1 MEPLPEPLA
10 NLLAWKADRDRERRL
25 QAVQDLKTPGTRA
38 PPPPPPA
45 RSPQAQKPEKPGQN
59 VRINTPVPT
68 PARTS
73 PGWAYVTSPQALRE
87 ALGALAASSFLAV
100 DVETSGLDP
109 LQDSLRLVQLAAPG
123 TPACVIDLPEIPE
136 SDRTGLAEILAG
148 PLPKVLHNGKF
159 DMAFLA
165 RAGLPI
171 GGPLFDT
178 MLAAKVLIAGLPL
191 ETRLGSVVETFLQR
205 PLSKELQAS
214 DWTAPTLSPEQLE
227 YAAQDALV
235 LVELK
240 PVLEKRLKAAGLL
253 QAARLEF
260 NCLPAIVQMEAAGLL
275 LDLDRW
281 EEVTARLEKDLLEA
295 EKEARAFLPEGL
307 NLNSP
312 AQLLAALQGLGLD
325 LKDTREETLTG
336 LAEKSPAAAA
346 LLKFRKASKLLT
358 TYGRKYPQWISPLDG
373 RIHASYQ
380 QIGAATGR
388 MSCARP
394 NLQQVPHDPE
404 LRACF
409 IAPPGSRWVIADY
422 SQIELRVM
430 AQLSQDATMLEA
442 YRTGLDLHKLTA
454 SRVTRTPLEDVTP
467 EQRQAAKAI
476 NFGLTFGMGPK
487 GLKDYAR
494 QQYGVAFSLQEAQ
507 AFKTAFFQ
515 AYPGVAAWHDR
526 QRSQREAR
534 TLSGRL
540 RRWTDPRVPATELYN
555 APVQGTAADI
565 LKLAL
570 AGLLPRLEPIGG
582 RIVAVVH
589 DEIIAEV
596 PEDRA
601 EEARQVVQAT
611 MEEAGAYYLTDL
623 PVIAEA
629 TIATNWS
636 DK

>member
-10 NLLAWKADRDRERRL
+10 NLLTWKADRDRERRL
-25 QAVQDLKTPGTRA
+25 QAVQDLKAPGTPA
-38 PPPPPPA
+38 PPAPA
-45 RSPQAQKPEKPGQN
+45 RSPPAPRPEQLAKKL
-59 VRINTPVPT
+59 PVAPPT
-68 PARTS
+68 PARAPS
-73 PGWAYVTSPQALRE
+73 PGWTYVTSPEALRE
-87 ALGALAASSFLAV
+87 ALEALAAAPFLAI

-123 TPACVIDLPEIPE
+123 TPAWVIDLPEIPE
-136 SDRTGLAEILAG
+136 AERSGLAEILAG
-148 PLPKVLHNGKF
+148 PLPKVLHNAKF

-165 RAGLPI
+165 RAGLPV
-171 GGPLFDT
+171 GDPLFDT
-178 MLAAKVLIAGLPL
+178 MLAAKVLAAGLPL
-191 ETRLGSVVETFLQR
+191 EAKLGSVVETFLQR
-205 PLSKELQAS
+205 PLAKELQTS

-240 PVLEKRLKAAGLL
+240 PVLEKRLQAAGLL
-253 QAARLEF
+253 RAARLEF
-260 NCLPAIVQMEAAGLL
+260 NCLPAIVQMEASGLL
-275 LDLDRW
+275 LDLERW
-281 EEVTARLEKDLLEA
+281 ERATARLEEDLLEA

-312 AQLLAALQGLGLD
+312 AQLLEALQGLGLD
-325 LKDTREETLTG
+325 LKDTKGETLTG
-336 LAEKSPAAAA
+336 LAGKHPAAAA
-346 LLKFRKASKLLT
+346 LLKYREASKLLT

-409 IAPPGSRWVIADY
+409 IAPPGFRWVIADY

-476 NFGLTFGMGPK
+476 NFGLTFGMGPR

-507 AFKTAFFQ
+507 AFKAAFFQ
-515 AYPGVAAWHDR
+515 AYPGVAAWHER

-565 LKLAL
+565 LKRAL
-570 AGLLPRLEPIGG
+570 AGLLPGLAPLGG
-582 RIVAVVH
+582 RIVAVIH
-589 DEIIAEV
+589 DEVIAEV

-636 DK
+636 EK